1 MSFIAGPG
9 NMSHRLKVV
18 DGEGGL
24 TRAIGRAFLEEV
36 AQSWTTQ
43 DRKWKEKELSFQVGR
58 TL

>member
-1 MSFIAGPG
+1 MR
-9 NMSHRLKVV
+9 HRLKVV

-43 DRKWKEKELSFQVGR
+43 DRKWKKTELSFQVGR